1 MGKISVAIIGL
12 GRLGSSVGLALKRYN
27 SRSDAKHDFEVI
39 GVEDR
44 AAVAKDAEKIGAV
57 SKSVRNLYDGV
68 RNRDIV
74 VLALPYAEV
83 RRTYQAIGQDI
94 RAGGVV
100 LDMSPVKMPSL
111 GWAKEFLSKEVH
123 MVGVTPI
130 INPKYLFNG
139 LDEANDAHED
149 FFDNG
154 NMMLM
159 PSPSCI
165 REAVELASDFSALLG
180 GKPHFMDPAEH
191 DSLFAATSSLPA
203 VLGVIAFYNLARNPG
218 WDDIQRLTNPDFG
231 RLTHHLYD
239 THPDDL
245 RDIWLHNQESL
256 LRYTDGMIESLQ
268 SFRDVLA
275 AKDRSALEALL
286 VESADGYSGW
296 INRRHNNK
304 WDDRSNPSAPGAG
317 ETIMSSL
324 MGGFL
329 SNRISG
335 KGNRDED

>member
-1 MGKISVAIIGL
+1 MGKINVAIIGL
-12 GRLGSSVGLALKRYN
+12 GRLGASVGLALKRYN
-27 SRSDAKHDFEVI
+27 KRSDAKHDFDVL

-44 AAVAKDAEKIGAV
+44 ASVAKDAEKIGAV
-57 SKSVRNLYDGV
+57 NKSVRNLYDGV
-68 RNRDIV
+68 RNRDII
-74 VLALPYAEV
+74 VLALPYADV
-83 RRTYQAIGQDI
+83 RRTYQAIGKDI

-100 LDMSPVKMPSL
+100 LDMSPVKLPSL
-111 GWAKEFLSKEVH
+111 GWAKEFLPDEVH
-123 MVGVTPI
+123 MVGVTSI
-130 INPKYLFNG
+130 INPIYLFDG
-139 LDEANDAHED
+139 LDNTKDAHED

-203 VLGVIAFYNLARNPG
+203 VLGVLSFYMLARNPG
-218 WDDIQRLTNPDFG
+218 WDDLQRLTNPDFG
-231 RLTHHLYD
+231 RVTHHLYD

-245 RDIWLHNQESL
+245 RDIWLHNQDSL
-256 LRYTDGMIESLQ
+256 LRYTDGMIEALQ
-268 SFRDVLA
+268 SFREVLA
-275 AKDRSALEALL
+275 AKDRVALEALL
-286 VESADGYSGW
+286 VESADHYSGW

-304 WDDRSNPSAPGAG
+304 WDDRSNPSAPTAG
-317 ETIMSSL
+317 QTIMSSL

-329 SNRISG
+329 ANRVGGG
-335 KGNRDED
+335 KNHRDE